1 MAEND
6 KTVSDVMTDSPKT
19 VSTDD
24 TVVDAAK
31 AMAENDFGAVPV
43 VDGDD
48 LKGILTDRDIV
59 LRVVAEGKDPSD
71 VKVGDVATTDDLAT
85 VEPDASIEDAVKRM
99 KEKDVRRVVVT
110 EDAKPVGIVS
120 LGDLAAKVN
129 EDSVL
134 GDISEAAPNN

>member
-1 MAEND
+1 MAD
-6 KTVSDVMTDSPKT
+6 KTVSDVMTESPKT
-19 VSTDD
+19 VSPDD

-31 AMAENDFGAVPV
+31 AMAENDFGAIPV
-43 VDGDD
+43 VDGDE
-48 LKGILTDRDIV
+48 LTGILTDRDITV
-59 LRVVAEGKDPSD
+59 RVVAEGKDPSD
-71 VKVGDVATTDDLAT
+71 VKVGDIATTGDLAT
-85 VEPDASIEDAVKRM
+85 VEPDSSIDEAVKAM

-110 EDAKPVGIVS
+110 EGAKPVGIVS

>member
-1 MAEND
+1 MADE
-6 KTVSDVMTDSPKT
+6 KTVSDVMTESPKT
-19 VSTDD
+19 VSPDD
-24 TVVDAAK
+24 SLQDAAK
-31 AMAENDFGAVPV
+31 AMAENDFGAIPI
-43 VDGDD
+43 VDGDE
-48 LKGILTDRDIV
+48 LKGIITDRDIV
-59 LRVVAEGKDPSD
+59 VRAVAEGMDPSKT
-71 VKVGDVATTDDLAT
+71 KVEEVATTDDLAT
-85 VEPDASIEDAVKRM
+85 VEPDSSIKDAVKTM